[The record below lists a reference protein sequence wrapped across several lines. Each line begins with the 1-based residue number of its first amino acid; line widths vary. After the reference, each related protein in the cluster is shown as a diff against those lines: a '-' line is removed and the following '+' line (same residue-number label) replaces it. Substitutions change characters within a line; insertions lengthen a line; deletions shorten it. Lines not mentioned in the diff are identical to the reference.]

1 MSVPRPGAGPARP
14 PAGVSPVVR
23 PVVGSQGLGNAR
35 WLWAAVAV
43 AALAAPWLV
52 YPVFLMKLLCWALL
66 ASSLNLLIGY
76 VGLLS
81 FGHAMFFGS
90 AAYVTAHALKVW
102 GVDPL
107 LALLAGT
114 ATGALIGLVGGALAI
129 RRQGIAFSMITL
141 AIAQL
146 VYFVSLRAPF
156 TGGEDGI
163 QNVPRGRLLGLLPL
177 GDNLALYYVVLA
189 IVALGFWIIW
199 RTVRSP
205 FGHVLAAIRDSEPRA
220 ISLGLKVNRYKLAAY
235 VLSAALA
242 GLAGALKA
250 LLFQIATLTDVGWTT
265 SGEALLM
272 VIVGGVQTLAGP
284 LVGALVVVAMQ
295 NYFASFAEVVLML
308 QGLVFIIVVLVFR
321 RGVVGEWQAWRQRR
335 AARRGTDDRR

>member
-1 MSVPRPGAGPARP
+1 MSRRLAALPRW
-14 PAGVSPVVR
+14 V
-23 PVVGSQGLGNAR
+23 
-35 WLWAAVAV
+35 WA
-43 AALAAPWLV
+43 AALALALLAPWAA

-66 ASSLNLLIGY
+66 AASLNLLVGH

-90 AAYVTAHALKVW
+90 AAYATAHAVKVW
-102 GVDPL
+102 GLEPL
-107 LALLAGT
+107 TAVLWGVATAALLGLAG
-114 ATGALIGLVGGALAI
+114 GLLAI
-129 RRQGIAFSMITL
+129 RRAGIAFSMITL

-146 VYFVSLRAPF
+146 VYFVALRAPF

-163 QNVPRGRLLGLLPL
+163 QNVPRGKLLGLLPL
-177 GDNLALYYVVLA
+177 QGDTTLYYLVLAL
-189 IVALGFWIIW
+189 VALGFWIIW
-199 RTVRSP
+199 RTVQSP

-220 ISLGLKVNRYKLAAY
+220 ISLGYSVNRYKLAAY

-242 GLAGALKA
+242 GLAGSLKA
-250 LLFQIATLTDVGWTT
+250 LVFQIATLTDVFWTS

-272 VIVGGVQTLAGP
+272 VIVGGVGTLAGP

-308 QGLVFIIVVLVFR
+308 QGAVFIVVVLTFR
-321 RGVVGEWQAWRQRR
+321 RGVVGEWQAWRERR
-335 AARRGTDDRR
+335 AERAAAAGGKGVTP

>member
-1 MSVPRPGAGPARP
+1 MQGIRPLFI
-14 PAGVSPVVR
+14 
-23 PVVGSQGLGNAR
+23 GLF
-35 WLWAAVAV
+35 LLAALVL
-43 AALAAPWLV
+43 LAAPFLA

-66 ASSLNLLIGY
+66 AASLNLLVGH

-90 AAYVTAHALKVW
+90 AAYICAHAVKVW
-102 GVDPL
+102 SLDPL
-107 LALLAGT
+107 LAVLAGC
-114 ATGALIGLVGGALAI
+114 ASAVLIGLVGGLLAI
-129 RRQGIAFSMITL
+129 RRLGIAFSMITL

-146 VYFVSLRAPF
+146 VYFIALRAPF

-163 QNVPRGRLLGLLPL
+163 QDVPRGRLLGLLPL
-177 GDNLALYYVVLA
+177 DNDLTMYYVVL
-189 IVALGFWIIW
+189 VAVGFGFWLIY
-199 RTVRSP
+199 RTVHSP

-220 ISLGLKVNRYKLAAY
+220 ISLGYRVNHYKLTAY
-235 VLSAALA
+235 VLSASLA

-250 LLFQIATLTDVGWTT
+250 LVFQIATLTDVSWTT

-284 LVGALVVVAMQ
+284 LVGAIVVVAMQ

-321 RGVVGEWQAWRQRR
+321 RGVVGEWKAWRQRR
-335 AARRGTDDRR
+335 QAQAVGVAK

>member
-1 MSVPRPGAGPARP
+1 MQGFARP
-14 PAGVSPVVR
+14 PLWVLGV
-23 PVVGSQGLGNAR
+23 GL
-35 WLWAAVAV
+35 VI
-43 AALAAPWLV
+43 ALAAPWV
-52 YPVFLMKLLCWALL
+52 AYPVFLMKLLCWALL
-66 ASSLNLLIGY
+66 AASLNLLVGY

-90 AAYVTAHALKVW
+90 AAYVTAHAVKVW
-102 GVDPL
+102 AVDPALGL
-107 LALLAGT
+107 LLGSAAAAFL
-114 ATGALIGLVGGALAI
+114 GLVGGLLAI
-129 RRQGIAFSMITL
+129 RRMGTAFSMITL

-146 VYFVSLRAPF
+146 VYFIALRAPF

-163 QNVPRGRLLGLLPL
+163 QDVPRGRLLGLVPL

-189 IVALGFWIIW
+189 VVAAGFWIIY
-199 RTVRSP
+199 RTVQSP

-220 ISLGLKVNRYKLAAY
+220 ISLGYRVNRYKLVAY
-235 VLSAALA
+235 VLSSALA
-242 GLAGALKA
+242 GMAGALKA
-250 LLFQIATLTDVGWTT
+250 LVFQIATLTDVSWTT

-284 LVGALVVVAMQ
+284 LIGALVVVTMQ

-321 RGVVGEWQAWRQRR
+321 RGVVGEWKAWRQRR
-335 AARRGTDDRR
+335 SARQQVAQVQT

>member
-1 MSVPRPGAGPARP
+1 MQGFARP
-14 PAGVSPVVR
+14 P
-23 PVVGSQGLGNAR
+23 L
-35 WLWAAVAV
+35 WLLAVLAV
-43 AALAAPWLV
+43 LVLAAPWIA

-66 ASSLNLLIGY
+66 AASLNLLVGH

-90 AAYVTAHALKVW
+90 AAYVTAHAVKVW
-102 GVDPL
+102 ALDPL
-107 LALLAGT
+107 LGLLLGSAAAALL
-114 ATGALIGLVGGALAI
+114 GLVGGLLAI

-163 QNVPRGRLLGLLPL
+163 QDVPRGRLLGLLPL
-177 GDNLALYYVVLA
+177 GDNLALYYLVLA
-189 IVALGFWIIW
+189 VVVFGFWLVY
-199 RTVRSP
+199 RTVNSP

-220 ISLGLKVNRYKLAAY
+220 ISLGYRVNRYKLVAY
-235 VLSAALA
+235 VLSSALA

-250 LLFQIATLTDVGWTT
+250 LVFQIATLTDVSWTT

-284 LVGALVVVAMQ
+284 LVGALVVVTMQ
-295 NYFASFAEVVLML
+295 NYFASFADVVLML
-308 QGLVFIIVVLVFR
+308 QGLVFIVVVLVFR

-335 AARRGTDDRR
+335 AARARQGEATT